1 MSLQSVLI
9 DNHKFVSVELIWASQ
24 PKEKQQ
30 QAFRMLEQGELLSRG
45 RLILM
50 DNSQF
55 GSGLGNFFDIPQ
67 EKWNDVD
74 QEVWD
79 VSVQKCGQFNLQGF
93 HPDDV
98 ITNIQMYNSEQ
109 LREFA
114 EFEVPL
120 ISIDEYDARLFNA
133 NGTKMGTKVW
143 ARAAAVLAAERVE
156 PTAGKLTEYLL
167 KEHDIWMNGKV
178 DDRNLKKN
186 LAPFLAEFKKLR
198 G

>member
-1 MSLQSVLI
+1 M
-9 DNHKFVSVELIWASQ
+9 
-24 PKEKQQ
+24 
-30 QAFRMLEQGELLSRG
+30 
-45 RLILM
+45 
-50 DNSQF
+50 
-55 GSGLGNFFDIPQ
+55 
-67 EKWNDVD
+67 
-74 QEVWD
+74 
-79 VSVQKCGQFNLQGF
+79 QGF

-98 ITNIQMYNSEQ
+98 ITSIQMYNSEQ